1 MNYKVFSLKI
11 LELQY
16 NAAKVSLAAAIQ
28 CIRIMI
34 ELSLMT
40 IGNYSS
46 WERRKAK
53 KLEKTSVSQVEIPWV
68 EFVGSLLCNERFSL
82 GTLLS
87 PLLKNQ
93 NLT

>member
-1 MNYKVFSLKI
+1 MFSLKI

-16 NAAKVSLAAAIQ
+16 NAEKVSLAAAIQ

-40 IGNYSS
+40 VGNSS

-53 KLEKTSVSQVEIPWV
+53 KLEKTSVSQVEIC
-68 EFVGSLLCNERFSL
+68 GLSLLVLYSATRGFLWLLHFPLSL
-82 GTLLS
+82 KT
-87 PLLKNQ
+87 KI
-93 NLT
+93 

>member
-28 CIRIMI
+28 CICIMI

-53 KLEKTSVSQVEIPWV
+53 KLEKTSVSQIEIC
-68 EFVGSLLCNERFSL
+68 GLSLLVLYSATRGFLWVLRFPLSL
-82 GTLLS
+82 RT
-87 PLLKNQ
+87 KI
-93 NLT
+93 

>member
-1 MNYKVFSLKI
+1 VFSLKI

-16 NAAKVSLAAAIQ
+16 NAEKVSLAAAIQ

-40 IGNYSS
+40 VGNSS

-53 KLEKTSVSQVEIPWV
+53 KLEKTFVSQVEIC
-68 EFVGSLLCNERFSL
+68 GLSLLVLYSATRGFLWLLRFPLSL
-82 GTLLS
+82 KT
-87 PLLKNQ
+87 KI
-93 NLT
+93 

>member
-1 MNYKVFSLKI
+1 MFSLKI

-16 NAAKVSLAAAIQ
+16 NAEKVSLAAAIQ

-40 IGNYSS
+40 VGNSS

-53 KLEKTSVSQVEIPWV
+53 KLEKTSVSQVEIC
-68 EFVGSLLCNERFSL
+68 GLSLLVLYSATRGFLWLLRFPLSL
-82 GTLLS
+82 KT
-87 PLLKNQ
+87 KI
-93 NLT
+93 

>member
-1 MNYKVFSLKI
+1 VFSLKI

-16 NAAKVSLAAAIQ
+16 NAEKVSLAAAIQ

-40 IGNYSS
+40 VGNSS

-53 KLEKTSVSQVEIPWV
+53 KLEKTSVSQVEIC
-68 EFVGSLLCNERFSL
+68 GLSLLVLYSATRGFLWLLRFPLSL
-82 GTLLS
+82 KT
-87 PLLKNQ
+87 KI
-93 NLT
+93 